1 MRLASRVGTFEIAGD
16 EIRLAVVQTG
26 GSLPTLLE
34 YHAASIAYA
43 AQEERGEAF
52 VAAVKQLLGQ
62 VKAKPSLFVLCL
74 DSQNMVVRTLAVP
87 FRGAARVAAAVPIE
101 LEPNL
106 AFPIDDLIIDHSVVR
121 EAPGETVVL
130 VVAVKQSILE
140 ERIAAFAAAGVNIEG
155 INLDVAGLST
165 LWLAGQK
172 KPAGLH
178 AQLHVRDD
186 SSVLAV
192 IHNKRLVFFRHI
204 AMSGRSVPEHA
215 RGLSRDV
222 RNTLRAFGTTW
233 QGEDTIASLTVTGI
247 EFDEFARETFEDGLS
262 VPVQYADLAKNARGA
277 EKALA
282 KFLGASGESVTE
294 SMAFNRWEAAVG
306 VAAASA
312 GGGIFFELRKGPL
325 APPNPFAGL
334 RARLLQTAAMLL
346 VMLACTAGYCAAQY
360 KNNMAEIERIGDEIW
375 KIYAETF
382 PDAPEVKERPEED
395 AGGVASMALLE
406 ASQKQAEEASSR
418 LSAAALSR
426 PPVLDIIKELSEK
439 LAGANVI
446 VTEIRI
452 RDARG
457 GTQALTVSGEIQDTP
472 GFNAALAKMKEST
485 VFKLEEDPVLSTKEG
500 KTTFALQATI

>member
-34 YHAASIAYA
+34 YHAASISYA
-43 AQEERGEAF
+43 APEERSEAL

-74 DSQNMVVRTLAVP
+74 ESQNMVVRTLTVP

-121 EAPGETVVL
+121 ESPGETVVL
-130 VVAVKQSILE
+130 VVAVKQAILE
-140 ERIAAFAAAGVNIEG
+140 EHIVEFAAAGVTIEG

-186 SSVLAV
+186 SSVLSV
-192 IHNKRLVFFRHI
+192 IHNKRLVFYRHI
-204 AMSGRSVPEHA
+204 AIPGRSVPEHA

-233 QGEDTIASLTVTGI
+233 QGEDTITSLTVTGV

-262 VPVQYADLAKNARGA
+262 VAVEYAALAKNVRGA
-277 EKALA
+277 DKALA
-282 KFLGASGESVTE
+282 KFLGANGESGTD
-294 SMAFNRWEAAVG
+294 FNRWEAAVG

-346 VMLACTAGYCAAQY
+346 VTLACTAGYCAAQY
-360 KNNMAEIERIGDEIW
+360 KNNSAEIDRIGDEIW

-382 PDAPEVKERPEED
+382 PDAPEAKERPGED

-418 LSAAALSR
+418 LSSSALSR

-439 LAGANVI
+439 FADGNVV

-457 GTQALTVSGEIQDTP
+457 GAQALTVSGEIQDTP
-472 GFNAALAKMKEST
+472 GFNAALAKLKEST
-485 VFKLEEDPVLSTKEG
+485 VFKLEDDPVLSTKEG